1 MGYLFLNA
9 SIFGTLIENIVN
21 LLRKRVL
28 EAFSRTKKI
37 SISEQ
42 LLKKF
47 KIKKKIHNCND

>member
-47 KIKKKIHNCND
+47 KIKKKNS